1 MVPSGV
7 KLQPLELQAGE
18 GILQLFAGGMIPG
31 IHAGKTDELVRRHI
45 HKLSDLLIFHKTSR
59 AGGIILRQQAQPVQS
74 RTAHLIEDVFHSGA
88 VPFLWILI

>member
-31 IHAGKTDELVRRHI
+31 ITPAKPMNL
-45 HKLSDLLIFHKTSR
+45 
-59 AGGIILRQQAQPVQS
+59 
-74 RTAHLIEDVFHSGA
+74 SGA
-88 VPFLWILI
+88 ISTSFLISSFSTRQPALAE